1 MDRAVEIIECL
12 MRELWKMSPK
22 FTVRVD
28 FEDGKWLD
36 LDVTV
41 RLIAS
46 DNKL

>member
-1 MDRAVEIIECL
+1 MIEVI

-28 FEDGKWLD
+28 FGDGVWID

-46 DNKL
+46 DNVRNC